1 MYQKKIKCY
10 VFLDDID
17 NIIKQNLL
25 KFRNINVIVDN
36 RLDINRQ
43 NNLSIIQFCKTHRIP
58 FFLKDNYNQCI
69 KYGSSG
75 IFISSQNKNSIKPAL
90 LKKKFKIL
98 GSVHNQLEY
107 FQKIRQGCTLF
118 FLSPL
123 FYNKKYSEN
132 NILGALKFNLIISK
146 WKKDISA
153 LGGINYK
160 NIKGV
165 RMLKVYSIGFKNL
178 IKDPE
183 TRKPAYNFL

>member
-1 MYQKKIKCY
+1 VYQKKIKCY
-10 VFLDDID
+10 VFLENIN
-17 NIIKQNLL
+17 NIIKENLL
-25 KFRNINVIVDN
+25 KFENINVIVDK
-36 RLDINRQ
+36 RLDINRK
-43 NNLSIIQFCKTHRIP
+43 NDLSIIQFCKTHRIP

-75 IFISSQNKNSIKPAL
+75 IFISSQNKNIIKPVL

-123 FYNKKYSEN
+123 FFNKKYSKN
-132 NILGALKFNLIISK
+132 NIIGTLKFNLIISQ

-165 RMLKVYSIGFKNL
+165 RMLKICSIGFKNL

-183 TRKPAYNFL
+183 TKKPAYNFL

>member
-10 VFLDDID
+10 VFLEDIN
-17 NIIKQNLL
+17 NIIKENLL
-25 KFRNINVIVDN
+25 KFENINVIVDN

-75 IFISSQNKNSIKPAL
+75 IFISSQNKNIIKPVL

-123 FYNKKYSEN
+123 FFNKKYSKN
-132 NILGALKFNLIISK
+132 NIIGTLKFNLIISQ

-160 NIKGV
+160 NIKRV
-165 RMLKVYSIGFKNL
+165 RMLKICSVGFKNL
-178 IKDPE
+178 IKEPE
-183 TRKPAYNFL
+183 AKKPAYNFL

>member
-1 MYQKKIKCY
+1 VYQKKLKYY
-10 VFLDDID
+10 VFLEDIN
-17 NIIKQNLL
+17 NIIKVNLL
-25 KFRNINVIVDN
+25 KFKNINVIIDKKP
-36 RLDINRQ
+36 DINQ
-43 NNLSIIQFCKTHRIP
+43 KNITTIIQFCKTHRIP

-75 IFISSQNKNSIKPAL
+75 IFISSDNRSSIKPTL
-90 LKKKFKIL
+90 LKKKFQIL

-107 FQKIRQGCTLF
+107 SQKIRQSCKLF

-132 NILGALKFNLIISK
+132 NILGIIKFNLITNQWRGK
-146 WKKDISA
+146 ISA

-160 NIKGV
+160 NIKRV
-165 RMLKVYSIGFKNL
+165 RMLKVYSVGFKNF

-183 TRKPAYNFL
+183 TKKPAYNFL

>member
-1 MYQKKIKCY
+1 VYQKKIKCY
-10 VFLDDID
+10 VFLEDIN
-17 NIIKQNLL
+17 NIIKENLL
-25 KFRNINVIVDN
+25 KFENINVIVDN

-75 IFISSQNKNSIKPAL
+75 IFISSQNKNIIKPVL

-123 FYNKKYSEN
+123 FFNKKYSKN
-132 NILGALKFNLIISK
+132 NIIGTLKFNLIISQ

-160 NIKGV
+160 NIKRV
-165 RMLKVYSIGFKNL
+165 RMLKICSVGFKNL
-178 IKDPE
+178 IKEPE
-183 TRKPAYNFL
+183 AKKPAYNFL

>member
-1 MYQKKIKCY
+1 VYQKKIKCY
-10 VFLDDID
+10 VFLEDIN
-17 NIIKQNLL
+17 NIIKHNLL
-25 KFRNINVIVDN
+25 KFKNINVIIDKKP
-36 RLDINRQ
+36 DINQ
-43 NNLSIIQFCKTHRIP
+43 KKNLSIIQFCKTHGIP
-58 FFLKDNYNQCI
+58 FYLKDNYKQCI
-69 KYGSSG
+69 KYGSNG
-75 IFISSQNKNSIKPAL
+75 IFISSQNKNSIKPSL

-98 GSVHNQLEY
+98 GSVHNQQEY

-132 NILGALKFNLIISK
+132 NILGTIKFNLITGQ
-146 WKKDISA
+146 WKEKISA

-183 TRKPAYNFL
+183 TKKPAYNFL

>member
-10 VFLDDID
+10 VFLEDIN
-17 NIIKQNLL
+17 NIIKENLL
-25 KFRNINVIVDN
+25 KFENINVIVDN

-75 IFISSQNKNSIKPAL
+75 IFISSQNKNIIKPVL

-123 FYNKKYSEN
+123 FYNKKYSKN

-146 WKKDISA
+146 WKNDISA

-178 IKDPE
+178 IKDPKAK
-183 TRKPAYNFL
+183 KPAYNFL

>member
-1 MYQKKIKCY
+1 MYQKKFKHY
-10 VFLDDID
+10 VFLEDIN
-17 NIIKQNLL
+17 NIIKVNLL
-25 KFRNINVIVDN
+25 KFKNINVIIDKKP
-36 RLDINRQ
+36 DINQ
-43 NNLSIIQFCKTHRIP
+43 KNIIPIIQFCKIHRIP
-58 FFLKDNYNQCI
+58 FFIKDNYNQCI

-75 IFISSQNKNSIKPAL
+75 IFVSSHNKSSIKPTL

-107 FQKIRQGCTLF
+107 FQKIQQGCQFF

-123 FYNKKYSEN
+123 FYNKKYSKN
-132 NILGALKFNLIISK
+132 NILGIIKFNLITNQWRGKIA
-146 WKKDISA
+146 A

-160 NIKGV
+160 NIKRL

-183 TRKPAYNFL
+183 TKKPAYNFL